1 MIGVAI
7 DDKPTGQTKNAKVE
21 FMIIPQLVAHR
32 GYPLHYPEN
41 TLIGIQAAIAAGARF
56 VEVDVQISRDRVL
69 VLFHDKDLRRICG
82 IEGHI
87 YDYRY
92 EELWAF
98 RSAEHGK
105 FADRFNDVHITRLAE
120 LGHLLRK
127 NPDVTAFIELKRSS
141 LDRFGVET
149 MLDLVRRSLKPVLAQ
164 CVLISYSLP
173 ALMAARRKG
182 WTRIGAVID
191 KWGERKHELITAI
204 LPEYLFCDTEGLPRD
219 GRMRAD
225 DMKLVVFEVAEPH
238 LALELAAR
246 GVDFVETF
254 AIGEM
259 IREIA
264 RLASIS

>member
-1 MIGVAI
+1 
-7 DDKPTGQTKNAKVE
+7 
-21 FMIIPQLVAHR
+21 MIIPQLVAHR
-32 GYPLHYPEN
+32 GYPQHFPEN

-56 VEVDVQISRDRVL
+56 VEVDVQISRDRVP

-82 IEGHI
+82 VEGHI

-92 EELWAF
+92 DELWAF

-120 LGHLLRK
+120 LGHLLRM

-149 MLDLVRRSLKPVLAQ
+149 MLDLARRSLKPVLAQ

-182 WTRIGAVID
+182 WTRIGAVVD
-191 KWGERKHELITAI
+191 RWGERKQELITAI
-204 LPEYLFCDTEGLPRD
+204 LPEYLFCDVEGLPRD
-219 GRMRAD
+219 DQVRAD
-225 DMKLVVFEVAEPH
+225 DMKLVVFEVAEPR

-264 RLASIS
+264 RLTAAS